1 MGIDERLMPTR
12 AKGNDMAQTMLRI
25 TIAAALS
32 MIAAAVACGA
42 GDEPPG
48 GQVPAAQSTQSPAQ
62 STDADTAPA
71 STQPELRRY
80 VPQPPPKDELMK
92 FANWDDNSVKILNW
106 IAAYIVAHGLDRPI
120 RIIDVEDAQYRDQL
134 LGNDVDIVLA
144 ADPAWAEDQTASGA
158 LILLDNPSPIDPALA
173 VVVHSS
179 MTRRAPEVIELLEN
193 LRIESEFLAAQSAMV
208 RGGRI
213 GLKENGIGLN
223 ILKKNPEVWT
233 PWVSPETASLVAQA
247 VEDGNIGHCRE
258 FVNYAPDQVGNEGSR
273 YCKDDP
279 SKSSGNR

>member
-1 MGIDERLMPTR
+1 MVPP
-12 AKGNDMAQTMLRI
+12 MLRI
-25 TIAAALS
+25 ITAAAFC
-32 MIAAAVACGA
+32 MIVAAVACGG
-42 GDEPPG
+42 GDDPPS
-48 GQVPAAQSTQSPAQ
+48 GQIPTAQPTQPPAQ
-62 STDADTAPA
+62 PTDAGTAPA
-71 STQPELRRY
+71 PTQPALRRS

-106 IAAYIVAHGLDRPI
+106 ITAYIVAHGLDRPI
-120 RIIDVEDAQYRDQL
+120 RIIDVEDTQYQDQL
-134 LGNDVDIVLA
+134 LQNDVDIVLA

-179 MTRRAPEVIELLEN
+179 MTRRAPEVIALLEN
-193 LRIESEFLAAQSAMV
+193 LRIESEFLAAQAAMI

-233 PWVSPETASLVAQA
+233 PWVSAETAVLVVQA
-247 VEDGNIGHCRE
+247 VEDGDIGHCRE
-258 FVNYAPDQVGNEGSR
+258 FINYAPDQVGNEGSR